1 NAYGKGRFPAAFQQI
16 LERRSHRDRFLAP
29 RGQSKKRANSN
40 ATKTCLIP
48 ALGTQ
53 QPPAKIFFW
62 SGQMQLII
70 NGAVI
75 GFLVDNE
82 TFRAG
87 LNNRNIVLNFH
98 RSDFNRDRGKILA
111 QSADAFGKIIAAN
124 EFWMFARD
132 EKELSETSSGQMPGF
147 LYHFADRKSHA
158 QNWIFA

>member
-1 NAYGKGRFPAAFQQI
+1 MNEIAIAHGKTRSKFSRSGTKAGNTYGKGRFPAAFEQI
-16 LERRSHRDRFLAP
+16 LEMRSQGDGFLTP

-40 ATKTCLIP
+40 ATKTCFVA

-53 QPPAKIFFW
+53 QAPAKILFR

-87 LNNRNIVLNFH
+87 LNDGNVVFDFH
-98 RSDFNRDRGKILA
+98 RSDF
-111 QSADAFGKIIAAN
+111 
-124 EFWMFARD
+124 
-132 EKELSETSSGQMPGF
+132 
-147 LYHFADRKSHA
+147 
-158 QNWIFA
+158 